1 MKETYLFYVLLSC
14 LRFNIICCK
23 NIYNYNIYLNLETN
37 FNQLS
42 LENVIM
48 DKSFG
53 TFILTKNNNSDIIIN
68 NFYLANNNI
77 CYYTDNE
84 NNQTSV
90 YKSFIITHNEYYKN
104 NSFYESYFID
114 DQLNFYLETKK
125 KDEIVISKS
134 DFLDVTCTYSSLY
147 IISTIKIN
155 NFSILSEQ
163 NFDYCFKFRI
173 FYTKDNDSIIYY
185 KTNYNI
191 SDEKTESFSEYY
203 LKEFSI
209 ENEINDFYIKN
220 NIDIIYSNVLK
231 IMKLNYSCENIVI
244 FLETIINNNTS
255 IDFFQ
260 INFDYDYEKLFIKNY
275 YSLRS
280 SENNVDLSIL
290 KINLIKIEEKKVLL
304 ENNNLFNENFLRKFD
319 LLYYNNF
326 ENNNTDTNTNTTTIN
341 TTITNTL
348 TKNLEQIFINN
359 CYETIKTENQTLIIE
374 IKNLNKNNKCKYNT
388 EYINYLDLIYYYND
402 SNNNKITVIFDEQFF
417 NNNEI
422 EDGTRIDLFKY
433 GLIEGEISNE
443 IFTINHDEEECK
455 EITYQLEDNKNE
467 STISIVFFV
476 RDDTC
481 NINRSIKE
489 KIFLYFFL
497 LKN

>member
-1 MKETYLFYVLLSC
+1 MKEIYLFYVLLSC
-14 LRFNIICCK
+14 LSFNLICCK
-23 NIYNYNIYLNLETN
+23 NIYNYKIFLNLETN
-37 FNQLS
+37 FRQLS

-48 DKSFG
+48 DESFG
-53 TFILTKNNNSDIIIN
+53 TFILTKNNNSEIIIS

-77 CYYTDNE
+77 CFYIDNE

-90 YKSFIITHNEYYKN
+90 YKSFIITPNEYYKN
-104 NSFYESYFID
+104 TSFYESYFID

-134 DFLDVTCTYSSLY
+134 DFLDVNCTYSSLY

-155 NFSILSEQ
+155 TFSIFNVFSEQ
-163 NFDYCFKFRI
+163 NFDYCFKFRF
-173 FYTKDNDSIIYY
+173 FYTKDSDSIIYY
-185 KTNYNI
+185 KTNYNV
-191 SDEKTESFSEYY
+191 SDEKTKSFGEYY

-220 NIDIIYSNVLK
+220 NIDIIYSTVLK

-244 FLETIINNNTS
+244 FLETVINNNTS

-260 INFDYDYEKLFIKNY
+260 INFDYEKLVIKTY
-275 YSLRS
+275 YSLKS
-280 SENNVDLSIL
+280 SESNVDLSIL

-304 ENNNLFNENFLRKFD
+304 EDNNLFNEDFLRKFD

-326 ENNNTDTNTNTTTIN
+326 ENNNTDTNI
-341 TTITNTL
+341 TITNTL

-374 IKNLNKNNKCKYNT
+374 IKNLNKNNKCEYTT
-388 EYINYLDLIYYYND
+388 EYINYLDLVYYNND
-402 SNNNKITVIFDEQFF
+402 GNNKITVIFDEQFF
-417 NNNEI
+417 INNEI
-422 EDGTRIDLFKY
+422 EDGTSIDLFTY
-433 GLIEGEISNE
+433 GNIEGYLSNE
-443 IFTINHDEEECK
+443 ILKVNNYDEECK
-455 EITYQLEDNKNE
+455 DMTYQLIDNKDD

-476 RDDTC
+476 SDNTC
-481 NINRSIKE
+481 NINRSTKE
-489 KIFLYFFL
+489 KIFSYFFL
-497 LKN
+497 LKIE